1 MENNKISGA
10 MAGFLAAGLAS
21 INRYDTETQRRIRNA
36 KEDSRDAL
44 DQIADYKSSGEQIRG
59 RLPVVMDA
67 QIGLALANPTQVAPE
82 ILPTQTRL
90 TRPTFEEESVGDLS
104 WPPRPGNYDAKA
116 RVSEIG
122 ELSRTFL
129 ALTFQEVRAF
139 IEGLAQAK
147 SPGQAGLLQISRA
160 ANQLIAVAASLNLSA
175 AQYAAAWQRLFTGA
189 AATNSDP
196 HAGVPVIG
204 IPNAANN
211 VVAVTFAPSSVKS
224 DRAMRLRITS
234 GSKCDYYWCGC
245 CYSDICIAEWKDASG
260 SPMTPAIF
268 GSQGLFA
275 AAASSTGIYSAS
287 EPSDWLATPRRSTRS
302 LRMEEA
308 MPTSLLDEVKK
319 LTTDPG
325 ARRVA
330 QAVDELKARL
340 DVCCPP
346 PTSLKAE
353 TKKEES

>member
-90 TRPTFEEESVGDLS
+90 TRPTFEEESVADLS
-104 WPPRPGNYDAKA
+104 WPPRPGSYDAKA

-147 SPGQAGLLQISRA
+147 SPGQAGLQQISRA

-224 DRAMRLRITS
+224 DRAMRLRISS
-234 GSKCDYYWCGC
+234 GAGTVSTG
-245 CYSDICIAEWKDASG
+245 SDVVTVTFASEWKDASG

-275 AAASSTGIYSAS
+275 AAASSTGFTLQVSQAIGNNTTQEYSVFAYGGS
-287 EPSDWLATPRRSTRS
+287 NANF
-302 LRMEEA
+302 
-308 MPTSLLDEVKK
+308 TS
-319 LTTDPG
+319 
-325 ARRVA
+325 
-330 QAVDELKARL
+330 
-340 DVCCPP
+340 
-346 PTSLKAE
+346 
-353 TKKEES
+353 